1 LLIILLSEELH
12 ILFSIL
18 RITDIREIVR
28 IIDRF
33 GYSKQNSF
41 GESALGRE
49 NSTVAK
55 FRDLLGQN
63 PTLSEEELAHTVMG
77 SSYSPERYKS
87 LKAYFVSKAVH
98 QIALIDLAPSQH
110 SEHTRAIFKGYKY
123 LFFIRT
129 LLTLGNRSAAMHFT
143 KRLLHLSRKYELHFI
158 TVTLLDELCR
168 DSVQRG
174 KVKDYRKFH
183 QLYNEQVELYLSEAQ
198 VRLLEEQA
206 LINFSSTLFV
216 DESFTFEVLDSL
228 NTIKLLVKKN
238 ETYFSKLS
246 LFRLQYIY
254 YQISGNPLKS
264 AEACEN
270 AIKYMKGKLHLSPSS
285 RFAEF
290 AIYKLEN
297 FILLRDYRKGREA
310 AEYCKQ
316 QIKPNLM
323 LWFAYKQYEFLLMMQ
338 TLKFTEAEKIYE
350 QVISHER
357 YDSLSDASKKLWKLF
372 GLHIKYVAQSKQTS
386 DGQFKKSYLSRN
398 RDFRTLFIH
407 FPSYRKD
414 KRGFNIAILTLNIL
428 VALEEGKL
436 DDILK
441 QEDALSSYRFKY
453 LNAKHCHQ
461 SFVLFKL
468 IRLVI
473 KKEFDLEKV
482 NEAASS
488 IEKEL
493 TIAKLRPGEVFENI
507 QILPPEWIWSR
518 IKAILAER
526 IGK

>member
-1 LLIILLSEELH
+1 M
-12 ILFSIL
+12 

-41 GESALGRE
+41 GKSVLGRE

-55 FRDLLGQN
+55 FRELLTQN
-63 PTLSEEELAHTVMG
+63 PSISEEELAHSVMG
-77 SSYSPERYKS
+77 NSYSSERYKS

-98 QIALIDLAPSQH
+98 QIALIDLSPLQH

-129 LLTLGNRSAAMHFT
+129 LLTLGNRSAAMHLT

-174 KVKDYRKFH
+174 KRKDYKKF
-183 QLYNEQVELYLSEAQ
+183 QQFFNEQVELFLSESQ
-198 VRLLEEQA
+198 VRSLEEQA
-206 LINFSSTLFV
+206 LVHFSSSLFV
-216 DESFTFEVLDSL
+216 DESFMFEVLDSL
-228 NTIKLLVKKN
+228 NIVKSLVKKN

-246 LFRLQYIY
+246 YFRLQYIY

-264 AEACEN
+264 ADVCEE
-270 AIKYMKGKLHLSPSS
+270 AIKYMGTKRHLSPSS

-297 FILLRDYRKGREA
+297 FILVRDYRKGKKA
-310 AEYCKQ
+310 AEYCRKH
-316 QIKPNLM
+316 IKPSLM
-323 LWFAYKQYEFLLMMQ
+323 LWFTFKQYEFLLMMQ
-338 TLKFTEAEKIYE
+338 TLRFVDAEKIYE
-350 QVISHER
+350 EVISHER
-357 YDSLSDASKKLWKLF
+357 FVSLSDASRELWKLF

-386 DGQFKKSYLSRN
+386 DNRFKKSYLSRN
-398 RDFRTLFIH
+398 RDFRNLFLN

-414 KRGFNIAILTLNIL
+414 KHGFNVAILTLNIL

-436 DDILK
+436 DDILI
-441 QEDALSSYRFKY
+441 QEEALSSYRFKY

-461 SFVLFKL
+461 SFILFKL
-468 IRLVI
+468 IRLMT
-473 KKEFDLEKV
+473 KSDFDLEKI
-482 NEAASS
+482 NKAASLV
-488 IEKEL
+488 EKEL
-493 TIAKLRPGEVFENI
+493 STAKLRPGEVFENI
-507 QILPPEWIWSR
+507 QILPPEWIWNR
-518 IKAILAER
+518 MKAILAESA
-526 IGK
+526 GT